1 MIRLMRK
8 RLGTPVRPE
17 GGSLRNHVGPGSA
30 ARRHSRSLIAATA
43 ASSVLVLASGCG
55 LTVESLPLPK
65 PGTQGET
72 YTVHAVFANAL
83 NLPDQAKVKIG
94 GSDIGTVSHIT
105 TKNFQAVVDLTIRK
119 DIDLPKNTTAE
130 LRQATPLGDVF
141 VAVSR
146 PKDAATQPPLHSGDT
161 IGIDHTS
168 AGATVEELL
177 LSVSMLF
184 NGGGIAAL
192 TKLTGE
198 LDSVVGGRPQQ
209 LADLLKQMTSVTTTL
224 HADSARIDGVLK
236 GFDTLA
242 NTLQAHHDQLGQVA
256 DTLPSM
262 IGTIAENN
270 KALGDLLSKISTT
283 SSALGDYANTTSDQL
298 ANLLDSLRKLMTAL
312 SQSQKSFGPMLDAL
326 HQVRPGVDASFK
338 GNSLAVAATLTNLD
352 VGLITDPAHS
362 KLWDLRDAQDFTGSL
377 IQVLQVVQGRLQG
390 GHR

>member
-1 MIRLMRK
+1 MIRNRM
-8 RLGTPVRPE
+8 G
-17 GGSLRNHVGPGSA
+17 
-30 ARRHSRSLIAATA
+30 RSLIAAAVATG
-43 ASSVLVLASGCG
+43 VLTVASGCG

-65 PGTQGET
+65 PGTHGET

-146 PKDAATQPPLHSGDT
+146 PPNSTDQPPLEGGDT
-161 IGIDHTS
+161 IAIDRTS
-168 AGATVEELL
+168 AGASVEELL

-184 NGGGIAAL
+184 NGGGVAAL
-192 TKLTGE
+192 SNLTSE

-209 LADLLKQMTSVTTTL
+209 LADLLKQMTSVVTTL
-224 HADSARIDGVLK
+224 HADSARIDSVLN
-236 GFDTLA
+236 GFDAMVT
-242 NTLQAHHDQLGQVA
+242 TVQQHHNELGQVA

-270 KALGDLLSKISTT
+270 RSLGDLLAKVSVT
-283 SSALGDYANTTSDQL
+283 SAALGDYSNNTSAQL
-298 ANLLDSLRKLMTAL
+298 SSLLDNLRKLMSAL
-312 SQSQKSFGPMLDAL
+312 SASQRSFGPMLDAL
-326 HQVRPGVDASFK
+326 RQIRPGVDASFK
-338 GNSLAVAATLTNLD
+338 GNTLAVAGTLTNLD

-362 KLWDLRDAQDFTGSL
+362 KFFDLRDAQDFTGSL
-377 IQVLQVVQGRLQG
+377 IQVLQVVQNRLQG

>member
-1 MIRLMRK
+1 MIRSMRK
-8 RLGTPVRPE
+8 GLP
-17 GGSLRNHVGPGSA
+17 
-30 ARRHSRSLIAATA
+30 RSIIAAA
-43 ASSVLVLASGCG
+43 AATGVLTLASGCG

-119 DIDLPKNTTAE
+119 DIDLPENATAE

-146 PKDAATQPPLHSGDT
+146 PPNSADQPPLKSGDT

-168 AGATVEELL
+168 AGASVEELL
-177 LSVSMLF
+177 LSISMLF
-184 NGGGIAAL
+184 NGGGVAAL
-192 TKLTGE
+192 TNLTRE

-209 LADLLKQMTSVTTTL
+209 LASLLRQMTSVTTTL
-224 HADSARIDGVLK
+224 HADSARIDGVLN
-236 GFDTLA
+236 GFDTMV
-242 NTLQAHHDQLGQVA
+242 TTVQQHHDELGQVA

-270 KALGDLLSKISTT
+270 RALGDLLNKVSVTST
-283 SSALGDYANTTSDQL
+283 ALGDYANTTSGQL
-298 ANLLDSLRKLMTAL
+298 SSLLDNLRKLMSAL
-312 SQSQKSFGPMLDAL
+312 AQSRQNFGPLLDAL
-326 HQVRPGVDASFK
+326 HEIRPGADASFK
-338 GNSLAVAATLTNLD
+338 GNSLAVAATLTQLD

-362 KLWDLRDAQDFTGSL
+362 KFFDLRDAQDFTGSL

>member
-1 MIRLMRK
+1 MRN
-8 RLGTPVRPE
+8 RLG
-17 GGSLRNHVGPGSA
+17 
-30 ARRHSRSLIAATA
+30 RSVIGATA
-43 ASSVLVLASGCG
+43 ASAVLALASGCG

-72 YTVHAVFANAL
+72 YTVHAVFTNAL

-119 DIDLPKNTTAE
+119 DIDLPKDTTAE

-146 PKDAATQPPLHSGDT
+146 PQDAASQPPLQSGDT
-161 IGIDHTS
+161 IGVDHTS

-209 LADLLKQMTSVTTTL
+209 LAGLIKQLTSVTTTL
-224 HADSARIDGVLK
+224 HADSARIDSTLN
-236 GFDTLA
+236 GFDALA
-242 NTLQAHHDQLGQVA
+242 NTIQEHHDQLGQVA
-256 DTLPSM
+256 NTLPSM

-270 KALGDLLSKISTT
+270 KNLGDLLAKISTT
-283 SSALGDYANTTSDQL
+283 SDALGDYANTTGDKLSS
-298 ANLLDSLRKLMTAL
+298 LLDNLRQLMSAL
-312 SQSQKSFGPMLDAL
+312 SNSQKDFGPMLDAL

-352 VGLITDPAHS
+352 VGLLRDPAHS

-377 IQVLQVVQGRLQG
+377 IQVLQVVQSRLQG
-390 GHR
+390 RHR

>member
-1 MIRLMRK
+1 MIRNR
-8 RLGTPVRPE
+8 
-17 GGSLRNHVGPGSA
+17 VG
-30 ARRHSRSLIAATA
+30 RSLIAAAVATG
-43 ASSVLVLASGCG
+43 VLTVASGCG
-55 LTVESLPLPK
+55 LTVDSLPLPK
-65 PGTQGET
+65 PGTQGES

-119 DIDLPKNTTAE
+119 DIDLPENTTAE

-146 PKDAATQPPLHSGDT
+146 PPNSADQPPLKGGDT
-161 IGIDHTS
+161 IGIDRTS
-168 AGATVEELL
+168 AGASVEELL

-184 NGGGIAAL
+184 NGGGVAAL
-192 TKLTGE
+192 SNLTSE

-209 LADLLKQMTSVTTTL
+209 LADLLKQMTSVVTTL
-224 HADSARIDGVLK
+224 HTDSARIDGVLN
-236 GFDTLA
+236 GFDA
-242 NTLQAHHDQLGQVA
+242 MVNTVQQHHNELGQVA

-270 KALGDLLSKISTT
+270 RSLGDLLAKVSVT
-283 SSALGDYANTTSDQL
+283 SAALGDYSNTTSAQL
-298 ANLLDSLRKLMTAL
+298 SSLLDNLRKLMSAL
-312 SQSQKSFGPMLDAL
+312 SASQRSFGPMLDAL
-326 HQVRPGVDASFK
+326 REIRPGADASFK

-362 KLWDLRDAQDFTGSL
+362 KFFDLRDAQDFTGSL
-377 IQVLQVVQGRLQG
+377 IQVLQVVQHRLQG